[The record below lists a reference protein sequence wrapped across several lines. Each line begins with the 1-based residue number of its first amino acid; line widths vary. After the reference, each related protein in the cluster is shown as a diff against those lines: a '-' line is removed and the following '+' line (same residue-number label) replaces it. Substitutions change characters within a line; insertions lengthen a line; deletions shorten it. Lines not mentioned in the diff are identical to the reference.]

1 MFNLGSFRA
10 STCQG
15 IGRRPF
21 LQFGAT
27 LPMAFGLPG
36 LDRQARAA
44 EPKKARSV
52 LLIWLWGAPSH
63 LDLCDPKPKAP
74 AEYRGPFGTLQT
86 RIPGVH
92 FTELLP
98 RLAERS
104 DRFSLVRSNINFN
117 GDHFGGGRLSLS
129 GAPQDG
135 LKEVPPNFGSILSR
149 HRGSTGLPGFV
160 SVARGPLGSTDGTLL
175 QGLGGGP
182 WGIGYDPFMVS
193 CSSTGSVEIPQLK
206 LLEGLSPTRLSER
219 RTLLKELDQIQRFV
233 DSGPGAGTVLQQQKS
248 KQETRLSPNRIQPN
262 SPPSANTMA
271 KWDTVS
277 QRAYELLTSGAALNA
292 FDMSREPEPVRA
304 AYGQTEFGQSCL
316 LGRRL
321 VEAGVPYVQ
330 VNWSQTLEVHYPNSD
345 NGWDTHA
352 DNFELLSD
360 WHGPLLDRV
369 LPTLLDDLE
378 QRGLLETTLVVC
390 LGEFGRTPRI
400 NSIGSR
406 DHWPHCYFSIWAGA
420 GIKPGRVVGES
431 DSRGQYPLTEPVP
444 PAMVGTTILELAG
457 VSTEARAE
465 LKVLEGG
472 RLIDGLL

>member
-1 MFNLGSFRA
+1 MFDLGSFRA
-10 STCQG
+10 GSCQG
-15 IGRRPF
+15 ISRRSF
-21 LQFGAT
+21 LRIGAT
-27 LPMAFGLPG
+27 LPIVSGLSN
-36 LDRQARAA
+36 LDRQAQAA
-44 EPKKARSV
+44 ATAKAKSV

-74 AEYRGPFGTLQT
+74 VEYRGPFSTIQT

-98 RLAERS
+98 RLAARS
-104 DRFSLVRSNINFN
+104 DRFSLVRTNINFN
-117 GDHFGGGRLSLS
+117 GDHFGGGRLSLT
-129 GAPQDG
+129 GATRDG
-135 LKEVPPNFGSILSR
+135 LKEVPPNFGSMLAR
-149 HRGSTGLPGFV
+149 HRGSTGMPGFV
-160 SVARGPLGSTDGTLL
+160 SLARGLLGSTDGSVL
-175 QGLGGGP
+175 QGYGGGP
-182 WGIGYDPFMVS
+182 WGISYDPFMVS
-193 CSSTGSVEIPQLK
+193 CSATGDVEIPQLK
-206 LLEGLSPTRLSER
+206 LLEGLTPTRLSER
-219 RTLLKELDQIQRFV
+219 RTVLRELDRIRRSV
-233 DSGPGAGTVLQQQKS
+233 DSGTTGGSVQRQQGANQNGPLNLD
-248 KQETRLSPNRIQPN
+248 RLRQDRSPSNGN
-262 SPPSANTMA
+262 FE
-271 KWDTVS
+271 KWDS
-277 QRAYELLTSGAALNA
+277 GYQRAYELLMSGDALKA
-292 FDMSREPEPVRA
+292 FDMSRESVQTRE

-330 VNWSQTLEVHYPNSD
+330 VNWSRTLEVHYPRCD

-369 LPTLLDDLE
+369 FPALLDDLE

-390 LGEFGRTPRI
+390 MGEFGRTPRI
-400 NSIGSR
+400 NDIGSR
-406 DHWPHCYFSIWAGA
+406 DHWPQCYFSIWAGA

-431 DSRGQYPLTEPVP
+431 DARGLYPLTDPVP

-457 VSTEARAE
+457 VGTKARAE

>member
-1 MFNLGSFRA
+1 MINLGSFRA
-10 STCQG
+10 GSCQG
-15 IGRRPF
+15 ISRRPF
-21 LQFGAT
+21 LKIGT
-27 LPMAFGLPG
+27 SLPIAYGLSNAEQ
-36 LDRQARAA
+36 LASAA
-44 EPKKARSV
+44 ESAKAKSV

-63 LDLCDPKPKAP
+63 LDLCDPKPNAP
-74 AEYRGPFGTLQT
+74 VEYRGPFATIQT

-129 GAPQDG
+129 GATEDG
-135 LKEVPPNFGSILSR
+135 LKEVPPNFGSILAR
-149 HRGSTGLPGFV
+149 HRKSAGLPGFV
-160 SVARGPLGSTDGTLL
+160 SLARGLLGSTDGSLL
-175 QGLGGGP
+175 EGYGGGP

-193 CSSTGSVEIPQLK
+193 CSATGKVAIPQLN
-206 LLEGLSPTRLSER
+206 LLEGLTPTRLSER
-219 RTLLKELDQIQRFV
+219 RTLLRELDHVKRFV
-233 DSGPGAGTVLQQQKS
+233 DSGTTDGSGLRQKDVA
-248 KQETRLSPNRIQPN
+248 QDRLRDLDRLRQIHLS
-262 SPPSANTMA
+262 STADVE
-271 KWDTVS
+271 KWDIS
-277 QRAYELLTSGAALNA
+277 SRRAYELLTSGAASNA
-292 FDMSREPEPVRA
+292 FDLSRESAAVRA
-304 AYGQTEFGQSCL
+304 DYGQTEFGQSCL

-321 VEAGVPYVQ
+321 VEAGIPYVQ

-400 NSIGSR
+400 NNIGSR
-406 DHWPHCYFSIWAGA
+406 DHWPQCYFSIWAGA
-420 GIKPGRVVGES
+420 GIKPGRVIGES
-431 DSRGQYPLTEPVP
+431 DALGQFPLTDPVP
-444 PAMVGTTILELAG
+444 PAMVGTTILDLAG

>member
-1 MFNLGSFRA
+1 MFNLGSFLA
-10 STCQG
+10 KTCAG
-15 IGRRPF
+15 ISRRPF
-21 LQFGAT
+21 LQIGAT
-27 LPMAFGLPG
+27 LPIAYGLPS
-36 LDRQARAA
+36 LDRRASAA
-44 EPKKARSV
+44 EPPKARSV

-74 AEYRGPFGTLQT
+74 AEYRGPFTTVQT

-92 FTELLP
+92 FSELLP
-98 RLAERS
+98 RLANRS
-104 DRFSLVRSNINFN
+104 DRFSLVRTNINFN
-117 GDHFGGGRLSLS
+117 GDHFGGGRISLS
-129 GAPQDG
+129 GAPTDG
-135 LKEVPPNFGSILSR
+135 VKEVPPNFGSVLSR
-149 HRGSTGLPGFV
+149 YRGSTGLPGFV
-160 SVARGPLGSTDGTLL
+160 SVARGALGSTDGTLL
-175 QGLGGGP
+175 QGYGGGP

-193 CSSTGSVEIPQLK
+193 CSATGAVEIPQLK
-206 LLEGLSPTRLSER
+206 LLEGLTPTRLTER
-219 RTLLKELDQIQRFV
+219 RTLLTELDRVRRFV
-233 DSGPGAGTVLQQQKS
+233 DSGPAGGSVPRQQGT
-248 KQETRLSPNRIQPN
+248 KQDGQGNPGRLSLSTDSIE
-262 SPPSANTMA
+262 

-292 FDMSREPEPVRA
+292 FDMSRESAQVRE

-330 VNWSQTLEVHYPNSD
+330 VNWSQTLEVHYPHSD

-369 LPTLLDDLE
+369 LPALLDDLE
-378 QRGLLETTLVVC
+378 QRGLLQTTLVVC

-400 NSIGSR
+400 NAIGSR
-406 DHWPHCYFSIWAGA
+406 DHWPHCYFSLWAGA
-420 GIKPGRVVGES
+420 GIKPGRVIGES
-431 DSRGQYPLTEPVP
+431 DARGQFPLTEPVP
-444 PAMVGTTILELAG
+444 PAMVGTTILDLAG